1 MSDTDPSASAGTFS
15 LEEKRDK
22 AVQVIGEILKHM
34 DLPAVLDAKISA
46 DGGISVSLELVG
58 EPPGATAGRRTHVT
72 DALQFLANKIVNR
85 PGTERRWI
93 SLGIGGHPEPK
104 QRQER
109 KRPPASTPTSPPSP
123 ASPSPVSRK
132 AGGGNGTTAAP
143 VRREPEDVE
152 LQVPEDIQLTQ
163 AARELAH
170 RSNVLGRFYAITGMS
185 REDRARVLQAVRGT
199 PGIKVAVEGEGRQRR
214 VVFVPEKPAPLPKRT
229 LPAVDDEE

>member
-1 MSDTDPSASAGTFS
+1 MSDADPSASAGTSS
-15 LEEKRDK
+15 LDEKRDK
-22 AVQVIGEILKHM
+22 ALQVIGEILKHM

-58 EPPGATAGRRTHVT
+58 EPPGATPGRRTHVT

-85 PGTERRWI
+85 PGTDRRWI

-109 KRPPASTPTSPPSP
+109 KRPPASTPVSPPT
-123 ASPSPVSRK
+123 APSPVARK
-132 AGGGNGTTAAP
+132 VAGGNGTTAAP
-143 VRREPEDVE
+143 IRREPEDLE
-152 LQVPEDIQLTQ
+152 LQIPEDVQLTQ

-185 REDRARVLQAVRGT
+185 REDRARVLQALRGT

-214 VVFVPEKPAPLPKRT
+214 VVYVPENPAPLPKRT

>member
-1 MSDTDPSASAGTFS
+1 MSDADPSASAGTSS
-15 LEEKRDK
+15 LDEKRDK
-22 AVQVIGEILKHM
+22 ALQVIGEILKHM

-58 EPPGATAGRRTHVT
+58 EPPGATPGRRTHVT

-109 KRPPASTPTSPPSP
+109 KRPPASTPVSPPT
-123 ASPSPVSRK
+123 APSPVARK
-132 AGGGNGTTAAP
+132 VAGGNGTTVAP
-143 VRREPEDVE
+143 IRREPEDLE
-152 LQVPEDIQLTQ
+152 LQIPEDVQLTQ

-185 REDRARVLQAVRGT
+185 REDRARVLQALRGT

-214 VVFVPEKPAPLPKRT
+214 VVYVPEKPAPLPKRT

>member
-1 MSDTDPSASAGTFS
+1 MSDADPSAPAGTSS
-15 LEEKRDK
+15 LDEKRDK

-34 DLPAVLDAKISA
+34 DLPAALDAKISA

-58 EPPGATAGRRTHVT
+58 EPPGATPGRRTHVT

-109 KRPPASTPTSPPSP
+109 KRPPATTPTVPPS
-123 ASPSPVSRK
+123 APSPVPRK
-132 AGGGNGTTAAP
+132 AGGGNGTTPAT
-143 VRREPEDVE
+143 VRREPEDE
-152 LQVPEDIQLTQ
+152 LQVPEDVQLTQ
-163 AARELAH
+163 AARGLAD

>member
-1 MSDTDPSASAGTFS
+1 MSDTDPPASAGTFS
-15 LEEKRDK
+15 LDEKRDK

-46 DGGISVSLELVG
+46 DGGISVSVELVG
-58 EPPGATAGRRTHVT
+58 EPPGATPGRRTHVT

-109 KRPPASTPTSPPSP
+109 KRPPASPPISAP
-123 ASPSPVSRK
+123 SMPSPVSRK

-143 VRREPEDVE
+143 IRREPEDVE
-152 LQVPEDIQLTQ
+152 LQVPEDVQLTQ
-163 AARELAH
+163 AARELAN

-185 REDRARVLQAVRGT
+185 REDRARVLQALRGT
-199 PGIKVAVEGEGRQRR
+199 PGIRVAVEGEGRQRR

>member
-1 MSDTDPSASAGTFS
+1 MSDSDPSASAGTS
-15 LEEKRDK
+15 SPDEKRDK
-22 AVQVIGEILKHM
+22 AVQVIGDILKHM

-58 EPPGATAGRRTHVT
+58 EPPGATPGRRTHVT

-109 KRPPASTPTSPPSP
+109 KRLPASTPIAPPS
-123 ASPSPVSRK
+123 APSPVSRK
-132 AGGGNGTTAAP
+132 AGGGNGTTAPAI
-143 VRREPEDVE
+143 RREPEEVE
-152 LQVPEDIQLTQ
+152 AQVPEDVQLTQ
-163 AARELAH
+163 AARELAQ
-170 RSNVLGRFYAITGMS
+170 RSNALGRFYAITGMS
-185 REDRARVLQAVRGT
+185 REDRARVLQAARGT